1 MFVPEKGDRVMIN
14 YEQGDPSR
22 PYVGGVV
29 YTSKTG
35 KGGDVNNKIKSIT
48 TRSGSSIVF
57 DDEEGCI
64 VITDQTGEDM
74 IVIDGKDSITV
85 KATKSITLTNGDSTI
100 CIDEKKIGIMAEE
113 IAISASKV
121 LYLNSKE
128 QQVTIVGDSG
138 ISGAG
143 DNISMKAGTAM
154 ELTAPEGSIST
165 SNLVIEGSAEVDI
178 TGGLVKVNS

>member
-1 MFVPEKGDRVMIN
+1 MIN

-22 PYVGGVV
+22 PYVAGSV

-48 TRSGSSIVF
+48 TRTSSSIVF
-57 DDEEGCI
+57 DDEKGCI

-85 KATKSITLTNGDSTI
+85 RATKAITLTNGNSTI
-100 CIDEKKIGIMAEE
+100 CIDENKIGIIAEE

-121 LYLNSKE
+121 LYLNSQA
-128 QQVTIVGDSG
+128 QQITIAGDSG
-138 ISGAG
+138 ISGVG
-143 DNISMKAGTAM
+143 DNISMEAGSTMKLA
-154 ELTAPEGSIST
+154 APNGSIST
-165 SNLVIEGSAEVDI
+165 SNLSIQGSAEVDI
-178 TGGLVKVNS
+178 SGGLVKINS